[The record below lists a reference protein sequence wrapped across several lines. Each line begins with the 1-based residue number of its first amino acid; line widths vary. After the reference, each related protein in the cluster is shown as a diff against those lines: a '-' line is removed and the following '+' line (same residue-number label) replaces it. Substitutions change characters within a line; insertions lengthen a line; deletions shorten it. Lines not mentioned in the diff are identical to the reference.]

1 MELLKGARVA
11 IVATYKYSRGVVIF
25 SYKTC
30 KGLALP
36 LFVYI
41 NVSDLQSSIVSY
53 YRTGVSPQT
62 KQKAFFVFLN
72 LTSSLAVLIGGE
84 ESGKDIMF
92 NRVNPIAFAPTA
104 AGLILRT
111 FSRAES
117 RKVKL
122 AVVSKENSL
131 IKKVI
136 IENMGQFNPRKIL
149 NENLTV
155 LTSGDELDNA
165 CAEQRVL
172 LETLRKMKEWKE
184 YFEKGSTHVEQL
196 TNHQE
201 YNNEQIPIV

>member
-1 MELLKGARVA
+1 M
-11 IVATYKYSRGVVIF
+11 F
-25 SYKTC
+25 
-30 KGLALP
+30 P
-36 LFVYI
+36 
-41 NVSDLQSSIVSY
+41 
-53 YRTGVSPQT
+53 PQT
-62 KQKAFFVFLN
+62 KQKIFFVFFFLN
-72 LTSSLAVLIGGE
+72 LTSGLVIIISAE
-84 ESGKDIMF
+84 ESGNEI
-92 NRVNPIAFAPTA
+92 RVNPLSFTPTA
-104 AGLILRT
+104 VGLILRT

-136 IENMGQFNPRKIL
+136 IENMGQLDPRKIL
-149 NENLTV
+149 NQNLTV